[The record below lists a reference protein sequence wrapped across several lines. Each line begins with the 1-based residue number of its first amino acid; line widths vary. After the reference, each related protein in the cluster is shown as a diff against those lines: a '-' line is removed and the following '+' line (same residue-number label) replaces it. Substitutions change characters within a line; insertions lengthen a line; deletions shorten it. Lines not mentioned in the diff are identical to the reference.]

1 MPDRS
6 FPSGELTG
14 LNGTG
19 SKAYYLLNLAK
30 TSEAVVYIGPS
41 DEELA
46 EINDALA
53 GTAALFYPELK
64 FDTIF
69 LGAGAFDKTAAL
81 EPLARR
87 AKGARVIITTTPA
100 ALNAPLPD
108 RAEYL
113 ARSVTLEAG
122 ALLPRH
128 KLLDA
133 LEEAGYKRAEFVEES
148 GEYAVRG
155 SVIDIF
161 SPVPDKPAR
170 LFFSGN
176 EIESIRPFDIDT
188 QTSKDFLEI
197 FTALPLT
204 FKQETA
210 TLPEWLGGK
219 FSAVIDRSLTTSED
233 FSALP
238 VFDRQSVFLPQEKTG
253 APETRHLDFAR
264 NISFMGNF
272 RLLENEI
279 KRLHAQGL
287 KVTVSCLNRGELERF
302 GELLAEGEAR
312 ALAQFAISP
321 LKEGF
326 IYKAEKLAVITSSE
340 VLNRRYA
347 ASSLLAKYDRSR
359 AKRIRFKDLCKGDYV
374 VHEDYG
380 IGRYFGLKTLSPH
393 TGQGEDTECLA
404 LEFKNRHKLYVPL
417 YDFRKIQKFIGG
429 GGRPP
434 KLSLLG
440 GKTWNEV
447 KNRVKE
453 NVRETAR
460 ELLKNEALR
469 TGARTEAL
477 LGDQRMETEFAESFP
492 YEETEDQTRAIRAIL
507 SDLAL
512 DKPMDRVLIGDV
524 GFGKTEVAMRA
535 AMRAVLSGRQV
546 AVLVPTTVLAAQH
559 YRTFTD
565 RMAGFPV
572 NIAMLS
578 RFQSAAEQKKVV
590 TDVKAGVYD
599 IIIGTHR
606 LLSKD
611 MGFKTLGLCIIDEEH
626 RFGVKQ
632 KEKIRNLRRGGHCLL
647 LSATPI
653 PRTMNQALAN
663 LRSISV
669 IETAP
674 KGRVPITT
682 RVMPWNDDVAS
693 SAVRDELARGGQ
705 VFYVHNRV
713 KTLPSR
719 MAHLKKLMP
728 EIKICMG
735 HGQMHEAELEKTMWS
750 FYNREHDVLL
760 ASTIIESGLD
770 VPGVNTLIV
779 ENAHEFGLAQ
789 LYQLRGRIGRG
800 NKKASCYL
808 FYPPWLEHSPMD
820 FVPDAE
826 IPAFKPPKAAKKPLT
841 PDTEDYELDEE
852 KDSKTMSEDARKRLS
867 ALMEFGEL
875 GSGFRL
881 ALRDLEI
888 RGAGELLGTNQH
900 GFVNEVGL
908 NFFCELLAGEVKR
921 QQGTEER
928 REETASVE
936 INVPAFIPE
945 TYLPDENE
953 RLRCYKRLL
962 DADAK
967 KTADLF
973 TELEDLCGP
982 VPESV
987 RNIAAVVELRRLAG
1001 QASIRALE
1009 QTETGFEI
1017 TFRKDTRLAPEA
1029 PARIMTM
1036 FNGSVRFISGPAG
1049 YGIRILERSAQP
1061 LKLARDTVL
1070 FLSSLAG
1077 K

>member
-1 MPDRS
+1 MPAAQ
-6 FPSGELTG
+6 FPLGELTG

-19 SKAYYLLNLAK
+19 SKAYYLLALIAR
-30 TSEAVVYIGPS
+30 TGAAVYIGPS
-41 DEELA
+41 DEELS
-46 EINDALA
+46 EMHDALA
-53 GTAALFYPELK
+53 GVASLFYPDLE
-64 FDTIF
+64 FDTVF
-69 LGAGAFDKTAAL
+69 LGAGALDKTAAL

-87 AKGARVIITTTPA
+87 QKNRKLIITATPDA
-100 ALNAPLPD
+100 ITAPLPSRTD
-108 RAEYL
+108 YL
-113 ARSVTLEAG
+113 AKSVKLDSNA
-122 ALLPRH
+122 ALPRH
-128 KLLDA
+128 RLLDA
-133 LEEAGYKRAEFVEES
+133 LETAGYKRAEFVEEP
-148 GEYAVRG
+148 GEYAARG

-161 SPVPDKPAR
+161 SPVPQYPVR
-170 LFFSGN
+170 LYFSGN
-176 EIESIRPFDIDT
+176 EIESIRMFDIDSQAT
-188 QTSKDFLEI
+188 KSLLKT
-197 FTALPLT
+197 FTALPLA
-204 FKQETA
+204 FERETA
-210 TLPEWLGGK
+210 TLAGWLDGGC
-219 FSAVIDRSLTTSED
+219 AWVVDRSLASDAD
-233 FSALP
+233 FSRLP
-238 VFDRQSVFLPQEKTG
+238 SFENRAVFLPQEKTG
-253 APETRHLDFAR
+253 APGAVNLDFAR
-264 NISFMGNF
+264 SMNFTGNF

-279 KRLHAQGL
+279 KRLRQTGL
-287 KVTVSCLNRGELERF
+287 TVILSCLNRGELERF
-302 GELLAEGEAR
+302 DELLANGESR
-312 ALAQFAISP
+312 RLASFAISA

-326 IYKAEKLAVITSSE
+326 IYRPGKIAVITSSE

-359 AKRIRFKDLCKGDYV
+359 AKRIRFKDLAKGDYV

-380 IGRYFGLKTLSPH
+380 ISRYLGLKTLTPH
-393 TGQGEDTECLA
+393 GGGEETECLA
-404 LEFKNRHKLYVPL
+404 LEFKNRHRLYVPL

-434 KLSLLG
+434 RLSLLG

-469 TGARTEAL
+469 AGSHTDAL
-477 LGDQRMETEFAESFP
+477 LGDPRIETEFADSFP
-492 YEETEDQTRAIRAIL
+492 YEETEDQRRAIRAVL
-507 SDLAL
+507 ADLAL
-512 DKPMDRVLIGDV
+512 DRPMDRVLIGDV

-535 AMRAVLSGRQV
+535 AMRAALSGRQT

-559 YRTFTD
+559 YRTFTE

-572 NIAMLS
+572 SIAMLS
-578 RFQSAAEQKKVV
+578 RFQPPAEQKKTVA
-590 TDVKAGVYD
+590 DIKAGIHD
-599 IIIGTHR
+599 IVIGTHR

-611 MGFKTLGLCIIDEEH
+611 IGFKALGLSIIDEEH

-632 KEKIRNLRRGGHCLL
+632 KEKIRSLKSGGHCLL

-669 IETAP
+669 IETP
-674 KGRVPITT
+674 PRGRVPIHT
-682 RVMPWNDDVAS
+682 RVMPWNDDVAA

-713 KTLPSR
+713 RTLPSR
-719 MAHLKKLMP
+719 MAHLKKIMP

-735 HGQMHEAELEKTMWS
+735 HGQMREAELEKTMWS
-750 FYNREHDVLL
+750 FYSREYDVLL

-800 NKKASCYL
+800 SKKANCYL
-808 FYPPWLEHSPMD
+808 FYPAWLEHSPLD

-826 IPAFKPPKAAKKPLT
+826 IPGIKPSGKAA
-841 PDTEDYELDEE
+841 EDGLADEA
-852 KDSKTMSEDARKRLS
+852 DSKSMSEEARKRLS

-900 GFVNEVGL
+900 GFLNEVGL

-936 INVPAFIPE
+936 INAPAFIPE
-945 TYLPDENE
+945 SYLPDENE

-962 DADAK
+962 DAEPPKARVIF
-967 KTADLF
+967 A
-973 TELEDLCGP
+973 ELADLCGP

-987 RNIAAVVELRRLAG
+987 LNIAAVVELRRLAG
-1001 QASIRALE
+1001 RAGIRSLE
-1009 QTETGFEI
+1009 QTETGFEL
-1017 TFRKDTRLAPEA
+1017 TFRKGTRFPPQAPGKILE
-1029 PARIMTM
+1029 M
-1036 FNGSVRFISGPAG
+1036 FKGAVRFTSGPSG
-1049 YGIRILERSAQP
+1049 DGMKIMERSAKP
-1061 LKLARDTVL
+1061 LEFARDAVL